1 MKRKASSI
9 GSVLQNILKQYELE
23 QQYNINY
30 IIQFWKEIVP
40 EKIYKICHPVEI
52 IDGTLNLK
60 ASTEAWR
67 KEILNNKKTLIKM
80 INDKTEKAIITD
92 IKVI

>member
-1 MKRKASSI
+1 MKRRASSI
-9 GSVLQNILKQYELE
+9 GSVLQNILKRYELE
-23 QQYNINY
+23 QQYNISY
-30 IIQFWKEIVP
+30 ILQFWKEIVP
-40 EKIYKICHPVEI
+40 ENIYKICQPVEI

-60 ASTEAWR
+60 AGTEAWR